1 MKINIDEFEHTGK
14 KKFDIKDVPTK
25 VKDLYVSEED
35 YLTQLSTIRT
45 EIDKYQSLMFADK
58 RYAML
63 NIFQALDAAG
73 KDGTIK
79 AVYAGVNP
87 AGVVVHGFNRPT
99 AQELSHD
106 FMWRNMVKMPERGQ
120 IAVHNRSYYEEVL
133 VVKVH
138 PSILLEGQSIPKE
151 FTKNV
156 DKVWEE
162 RYEDIRNYESYLH
175 RNGTIIMKF
184 FLHVSKEE
192 QGRRLVERIQD
203 PKKNWKFDKQDV
215 VERGHWKEYHKA
227 YEELI
232 NETAKENAPWYVI
245 PADDKKNMRLIIS
258 SLILEKM
265 KTLKM
270 DYPKLL
276 PEEQAELQKLLPII
290 EEQNS

>member
-99 AQELSHD
+99 TQELSHD
-106 FMWRNMVKMPERGQ
+106 FMWRNMMKMPERGQ

-175 RNGTIIMKF
+175 RNGTVIMKF

-192 QGRRLVERIQD
+192 QGNRLIERIKD

-270 DYPKLL
+270 DYPKLS

>member
-14 KKFDIKDVPTK
+14 KKFEIKDVSTK
-25 VKDLYVSEED
+25 VKDLYLSEED
-35 YLTQLSTIRT
+35 YLTQLSAIRT

-99 AQELSHD
+99 TQELSHD
-106 FMWRNMVKMPERGQ
+106 FMWRNMMKMPERGQ

-162 RYEDIRNYESYLH
+162 RYEDIRNYESYLY
-175 RNGTIIMKF
+175 RNGTIVMKF

-192 QGRRLVERIQD
+192 QANRLIERIKD

-215 VERGHWKEYHKA
+215 VERNFWKEYHKA

-232 NETAKENAPWYVI
+232 NETAKEHAPWYVI

-258 SLILEKM
+258 SLILEKL
-265 KTLKM
+265 KNVKM
-270 DYPKLL
+270 DYPKLS
-276 PEEQAELQKLLPII
+276 PEEQAQLQTLIPTI
-290 EEQNS
+290 EEQNK

>member
-106 FMWRNMVKMPERGQ
+106 FMWRNMMKMPERGQ

-175 RNGTIIMKF
+175 RNGTVIMKF

-192 QGRRLVERIQD
+192 QGNRLIERIKD

-270 DYPKLL
+270 DYPKLS

>member
-99 AQELSHD
+99 TQELSHD
-106 FMWRNMVKMPERGQ
+106 FMWRNMMKMPERGQ

-175 RNGTIIMKF
+175 RNGTVIMKF

-192 QGRRLVERIQD
+192 QGNRLIERIKD

-270 DYPKLL
+270 DYPKLS

-290 EEQNS
+290 EEQNR